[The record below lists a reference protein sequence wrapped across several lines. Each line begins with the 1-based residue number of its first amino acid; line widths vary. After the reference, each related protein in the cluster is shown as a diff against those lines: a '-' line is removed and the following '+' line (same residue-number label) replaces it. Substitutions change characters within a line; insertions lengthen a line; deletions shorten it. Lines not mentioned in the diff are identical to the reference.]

1 MDLIYGKLLQKSV
14 NNQVGNNR
22 FPSLGIEIAVGHWTM
37 SKKIFDMY
45 GQNQLSPA
53 IKESK

>member
-22 FPSLGIEIAVGHWTM
+22 FPSSGIEIAVGHRTM